1 MFVDADELF
10 VINKDWLKSF
20 VTPVCHTDTVELAMA
35 KLTKT
40 IQLFARPAFIYRP
53 HQAFDQERIL
63 TSTSTSYLNNTP

>member
-10 VINKDWLKSF
+10 VINKDWFKSF

-35 KLTKT
+35 KLTKI

-53 HQAFDQERIL
+53 HQAFVRED
-63 TSTSTSYLNNTP
+63 S